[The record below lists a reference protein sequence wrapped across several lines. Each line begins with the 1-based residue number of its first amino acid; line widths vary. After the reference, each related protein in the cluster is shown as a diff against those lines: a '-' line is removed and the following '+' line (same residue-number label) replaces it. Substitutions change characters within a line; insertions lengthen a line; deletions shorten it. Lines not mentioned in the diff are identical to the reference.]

1 MKRFW
6 ILSAITVL
14 FISCGK
20 DSQGGEEGKETKVV
34 QCNLKGY
41 AQKGQFIKGS
51 QVTAFAVGADM
62 VATGESFPAN
72 ISDDL
77 GTFTITGKTEAP
89 YLELRAEGYY
99 FNEVTGEV
107 SSSPMYLEAFV
118 KSNDPT
124 ANINL
129 LTTIIRPRV
138 KKLIVGGSTY
148 DMAVER
154 AQKELLASK
163 YVTDMG
169 FSGSVNAFDELDIT
183 GQSDADG
190 ILLALACKVLNQRT
204 ASQVTTLVQELASEL
219 EEEGK
224 ISYMEMVNS
233 GFEVQPFSVMSNMA
247 NYYAEKKLNITTIP
261 PFHKYFG
268 EQYQKPFLIVE
279 NGYSEILYPIVPTPD
294 ERNYGYNILA
304 TEEFSVESN
313 LADVVIEKK
322 HIIGPAYFV
331 SIKVPANTSEEDREY
346 SIIFKDASGKELEH
360 RDGKQ
365 GGRVQYL
372 AIEYGAST
380 KSSITISDGV
390 EDNPFQEGV
399 EVSVNGKNYTLHAY
413 DFLDGRLGLKV
424 APADSYIVSY
434 PAGKVSG
441 GGHIAKAKATV
452 AADQT
457 SGQQMYFYGA
467 LAPYE
472 GIPVGNPARV
482 QMRICLSIIRIK
494 PDNEYCKSIE
504 ISPVRGK
511 CVFSGTASFVVNE
524 QDKYYFSDL
533 NPELEPGAD
542 ASMAIRADYDP
553 AKGYVQ
559 FMTFPQQLEGG
570 LIIRRISD
578 VNGVVMD
585 DIFKHEEVSQLR
597 AGTFYNIKM

>member
-1 MKRFW
+1 MKKIWF
-6 ILSAITVL
+6 LAAISVL
-14 FISCGK
+14 LISCGK
-20 DSQGGEEGKETKVV
+20 DPQGGDEGKETKEV

-77 GTFTITGKTEAP
+77 GTFAITGKTEAP

-118 KSNDPT
+118 KSNDT
-124 ANINL
+124 AANINL
-129 LTTIIRPRV
+129 FTTIIRPRV
-138 KKLIVGGSTY
+138 KKLIAGGTTY
-148 DMAVER
+148 EKAVEQ
-154 AQKELLASK
+154 AQKELLSSK

-219 EEEGK
+219 EGEGK

-247 NYYAEKKLNITTIP
+247 NYYAVKKLNITTIP

-279 NGYSEILYPIVPTPD
+279 NGYSDSFFPTVPTPY

-322 HIIGPAYFV
+322 HIIGPAYYV
-331 SIKVPANTSEEDREY
+331 SIQVPANTSEEDREY

-365 GGRVQYL
+365 GGLVQYL
-372 AIEYGAST
+372 VVEYGSST
-380 KSSITISDGV
+380 KSDITISDETEG
-390 EDNPFQEGV
+390 NPFQEGV
-399 EVSVNGKNYTLHAY
+399 EVSVNGKDYSLQRY
-413 DFLDGRLGLKV
+413 DFLGGWLGLKV
-424 APADSYIVSY
+424 VPAESYVVSY

-467 LAPYE
+467 LASYQGMP
-472 GIPVGNPARV
+472 IGNPASVR
-482 QMRICLSIIRIK
+482 MKMCLSIIRIK
-494 PDNEYCKSIE
+494 PNNEYCKYIE
-504 ISPVRGK
+504 ISPADGK
-511 CVFSGTASFVVNE
+511 GVFSGTASFVLNE
-524 QDKYYFSDL
+524 EDKYYFSDL
-533 NPELEPGAD
+533 NPDLEPGAD
-542 ASMAIRADYDP
+542 ASTTIRADYDP
-553 AKGYVQ
+553 ATGYVQ

-570 LIIRRISD
+570 VKIKW
-578 VNGVVMD
+578 VVEID
-585 DIFKHEEVSQLR
+585 GATTENVKVIENITQLR
-597 AGTFYNIKM
+597 AGTLYNFKM